1 MISGAEVRK
10 LAVVHASEPTLLS
23 LYLAVELD
31 PAQLRGLPARAR
43 GLLARPAGT
52 PGELRDEDR
61 EKVLAKIA
69 MLGRD
74 WLGHGVAIFSC
85 AAIGLFEVYRLPA
98 GPPERA
104 VVGVRPHIR
113 PLLAAVQR
121 HPAYR
126 VAVVD
131 RRHAWVLAID
141 GDEIS
146 TVAGSDAATMPSPG
160 FGGWYGLEAYRVH
173 QRVIELAR
181 HHYHVTAGIL
191 AELNRR
197 GEQPLVIGGHRDG
210 IRQLLGSLPP
220 DARDAFAGSFAADTH
235 ALTPARVLELAGPV
249 VTRWAESRA
258 QRLAAE
264 LAHAPSSRA
273 AAGLEACLAAVNA
286 DAAEVLV
293 VPDDGLV
300 PGYVCGRCGALSI
313 EADECQ
319 DWGTAATP
327 VPDLIEEMITRT
339 LEEGGQVYIVRDTP
353 GPAARLRFPL
363 GRPAQA

>member
-1 MISGAEVRK
+1 MITGAEVRK
-10 LAVVHASEPTLLS
+10 LAAIHAAEPALLS
-23 LYLAVELD
+23 LYLAVQLD
-31 PAQLRGLPARAR
+31 PAQLRELPARAR
-43 GLLARPAGT
+43 GLLARPAG
-52 PGELRDEDR
+52 PAGQLRDADR
-61 EKVLAKIA
+61 EQVLAKVA

-85 AAIGLFEVYRLPA
+85 DSIGLFEVYRLPDD
-98 GPPERA
+98 PPERA

-141 GDEIS
+141 GDDIS
-146 TVAGSDAATMPSPG
+146 TVAASDATTVPSPD
-160 FGGWYGLEAYRVH
+160 FGGWYGLDAYRVH
-173 QRVIELAR
+173 ERVIELAR
-181 HHYHVTAGIL
+181 HHYHATAGIL
-191 AELNRR
+191 AQLARQ

-220 DARDAFAGSFAADTH
+220 RARDAFAGSFAADTH
-235 ALTPARVLELAGPV
+235 ALTPARVRELAGPV

-264 LAHAPSSRA
+264 IARMPSSRA
-273 AAGLEACLAAVNA
+273 ATGLEACLAAVNA

-293 VPDDGLV
+293 APDDGLV
-300 PGYVCGRCGALSI
+300 AGYVCGRCGALGI
-313 EADECQ
+313 DADECQ
-319 DWGTAATP
+319 DWGTAAMP

-339 LEEGGQVYIVRDTP
+339 LEEGGQVIIARDAP
-353 GPAARLRFPL
+353 SPAARLRFPL
-363 GRPAQA
+363 THS